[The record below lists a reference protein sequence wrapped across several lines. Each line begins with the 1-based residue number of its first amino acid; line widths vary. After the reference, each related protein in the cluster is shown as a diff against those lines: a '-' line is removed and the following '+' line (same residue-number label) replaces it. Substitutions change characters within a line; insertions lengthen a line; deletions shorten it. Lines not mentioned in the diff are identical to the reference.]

1 MRMIFVAIASC
12 TILAAAPTHAKKAP
26 QLSGLALQQIQ
37 AREYEVTKEVSF
49 PAVMTVLQDSGYRI
63 QAADKDTGLI
73 TATASTK
80 SKLTWAPF
88 VGFGKSKKSPVVSAY
103 IENRGAGSRIRLSF
117 VMAKMKSNAYGTSL
131 SDEEPITDPATYRDA
146 FERIEKE
153 IFVRQALVVP
163 APGPV
168 PVAAQPTQTAATG
181 QTQAPQDDAK
191 SVSASNGLTPNPP
204 DMPPALKMDK
214 KPQ

>member
-1 MRMIFVAIASC
+1 MRTTLAV
-12 TILAAAPTHAKKAP
+12 LAAVTLLVGGPAQGKKEP

-37 AREYEVTKEVSF
+37 AREYEAPKEVTF
-49 PAVMTVLQDSGYRI
+49 PSVMTILQDSGYRI

-88 VGFGKSKKSPVVSAY
+88 VGFGKSKKTPVVSAY
-103 IENRGAGSRIRLSF
+103 IEDRGRGSRIRLSF
-117 VMAKMKSNAYGTSL
+117 VMAKVKSNAYGTSL

-153 IFVRQALVVP
+153 IFVRQALAV
-163 APGPV
+163 PV
-168 PVAAQPTQTAATG
+168 PVASQARVAAETTAAP
-181 QTQAPQDDAK
+181 APQT
-191 SVSASNGLTPNPP
+191 GLTADPA
-204 DMPPALKMDK
+204 DMPAAF
-214 KPQ
+214 KPDPK

>member
-1 MRMIFVAIASC
+1 MRILLAAVATVAIMSC
-12 TILAAAPTHAKKAP
+12 PAEAKKQP
-26 QLSGLALQQIQ
+26 QVTGLALQQIQ
-37 AREYEVTKEVSF
+37 ARDYEATKAVTF
-49 PAVMTVLQDSGYRI
+49 PSVMTVLQDSGYRI

-88 VGFGKSKKSPVVSAY
+88 VGFGRSKKTPVVSAY
-103 IENRGAGSRIRLSF
+103 IEDRGAGSRIRLSF
-117 VMAKMKSNAYGTSL
+117 VMAKVKANAYGTSL

-153 IFVRQALVVP
+153 IFVRQALSAPAQSP
-163 APGPV
+163 AP
-168 PVAAQPTQTAATG
+168 AAASSAPQQMTPG
-181 QTQAPQDDAK
+181 SQAPAVQPA
-191 SVSASNGLTPNPP
+191 NGLTPNPS
-204 DMPPALKMDK
+204 DMPPALKMDP

>member
-1 MRMIFVAIASC
+1 MRKIFVAIASC
-12 TILAAAPTHAKKAP
+12 TILAATPVLAKKEP

-37 AREYEVTKEVSF
+37 AREYDAKKDVTF
-49 PAVMTVLQDSGYRI
+49 PAVMSILQDSGYRI

-80 SKLTWAPF
+80 SKMTWAPF
-88 VGFGKSKKSPVVSAY
+88 IGFGKSKKTPVVSAY
-103 IENRGAGSRIRLSF
+103 IEERGAGSRIRLSF

-153 IFVRQALVVP
+153 IFVRQALVAP
-163 APGPV
+163 APKPANAM
-168 PVAAQPTQTAATG
+168 PQPTQAAASSKIEPS
-181 QTQAPQDDAK
+181 QSPSSAP
-191 SVSASNGLTPNPP
+191 NTTGLTPNPA
-204 DMPPALKMDK
+204 DMPSALKMDP